1 VTALGRDDVMR
12 WVGAYERAWRDGDV
26 EAVEGLFT
34 ADARY
39 RGSPYQEA
47 HVGHDGIKAMWIDT
61 DDSVFTV
68 TASPVAVDGRIA
80 VVRLEVRYG
89 DPVHQEFRDLWL
101 LRFADDGRVED
112 FEEWFSTPPKP
123 R

>member
-1 VTALGRDDVMR
+1 VERDEVMR
-12 WVGAYERAWRDGDV
+12 WVEAYERAWRERDV
-26 EAVEGLFT
+26 DAVESLFT
-34 ADARY
+34 ADASY

-47 HVGHDGIKAMWIDT
+47 HVGHAGIKAMWLDT
-61 DDSVFTV
+61 DDAVFTV
-68 TASPVAVDGRIA
+68 AASPVAVDGRDA

-101 LRFADDGRVED
+101 LRFAADGRVED
-112 FEEWFSTPPKP
+112 FEEWFFSPPKA